1 MSCSSR
7 SSGSDVPVPRRKLLV
22 TVALL
27 PLWPQVVQATVQAVP
42 SEVAAESPGARL
54 MGASRLRYL
63 GLSVYDIRLWS
74 ANAKAASE
82 PTTTLL
88 ALELE
93 YARSLPGTQI
103 ADAALKEMQGI
114 EHIDAAQVQAWL
126 ARLRDTFPDVNR
138 GDRITGVQRPGE
150 GTRFFVNGV
159 LKGEVRDADFTRRFF
174 AIWLSPST
182 SQPRLREALLSGRG
196 SAS

>member
-1 MSCSSR
+1 MT
-7 SSGSDVPVPRRKLLV
+7 RRKLLV
-22 TVALL
+22 AVALL
-27 PLWPQVVQATVQAVP
+27 PSWPRLVEATVQSVP
-42 SEVAAESPGARL
+42 GEVAAEIPGARL
-54 MGASRLRYL
+54 IGASRLRYL

-74 ANAKAASE
+74 GTAKATSE

-114 EHIDAAQVQAWL
+114 ENIEAAQAQAWL
-126 ARLRDTFPDVNR
+126 ARLRHTFPDVNK

-150 GTRFFVNGV
+150 GTRFYVNGV
-159 LKGEVRDADFTRRFF
+159 LKEELRDADFTRRFF

-196 SAS
+196 TAS